1 MNSNRP
7 LLIIIIVL
15 FSIGTTIAQ
24 FPTKIV
30 NDSAFYFARKINT
43 PIKLDGVI
51 NEPIWQLAQKA
62 TNFQQNSPNDS
73 LPATGRSEVMV
84 NYDDKYIYVGAK
96 VYNTIKNQPYITPY
110 LKRDYRGESNDA
122 LVIELDT
129 YNDRNNAYS
138 FGINPFG
145 VLREGLVSNGG
156 VMSEDLN
163 LAWENKWN
171 GQSKIYE
178 DYWTMEMAI
187 PLTSLRFNNGAKQWL
202 VNFYRID
209 SYNAEKSGWARI
221 PNQYSMTSLAFSKP
235 LQFEIPIQKKGAN
248 ISIIPYTSPNFQKTI
263 VNGKIVMKNNLAN
276 GADIKVGIGSSL
288 NLDLTINP
296 DFSQIEVDN
305 QVTNL
310 DRFEIFFP
318 EKRQFCIFT
327 LWM

>member
-84 NYDDKYIYVGAK
+84 TYDDKYIYVGAK
-96 VYNTIKNQPYITPY
+96 VYNTIKNQPYITPS

-221 PNQYSMTSLAFSKP
+221 P
-235 LQFEIPIQKKGAN
+235 
-248 ISIIPYTSPNFQKTI
+248 
-263 VNGKIVMKNNLAN
+263 
-276 GADIKVGIGSSL
+276 
-288 NLDLTINP
+288 INTP
-296 DFSQIEVDN
+296 
-305 QVTNL
+305 
-310 DRFEIFFP
+310 
-318 EKRQFCIFT
+318 
-327 LWM
+327 